1 MNTNLIGSL
10 VELVLT
16 GLFAFGYMSYFLK
29 LSRNEDVEVNELW
42 SKTGMI
48 GAFIVAAILMSLFTT
63 LWSLLFIIPGIIAA
77 YSYSMTL
84 YILLDNPDMKVMDAI
99 KKSKEI
105 LAFSTV
111 FPDQKKTTKIMLCT
125 LIDLNME
132 YEGIKDVNCYLI
144 VVDLQ
149 KENSKEKLEEIF
161 TYINSYCNL
170 SKKVFIL
177 GVNEKEEETGIKI
190 SEEEIDQRINDLEY
204 DYLELN
210 LDNDNDVTGKITEI
224 FNYCSKNSDN
234 ETNIRNI
241 NNAHSCSI
249 Y

>member
-1 MNTNLIGSL
+1 MEQEENEKAQKIQMIVFVTNEKSHPP
-10 VELVLT
+10 
-16 GLFAFGYMSYFLK
+16 
-29 LSRNEDVEVNELW
+29 ND
-42 SKTGMI
+42 
-48 GAFIVAAILMSLFTT
+48 
-63 LWSLLFIIPGIIAA
+63 IIAK
-77 YSYSMTL
+77 YYLNKHTHFL
-84 YILLDNPDMKVMDAI
+84 I